1 MVSGGV
7 LHRKAMAGQMLAS
20 AVITPK
26 KQGFIFMLLMLEV
39 KNDAALAKATQ
50 AILRSPCLLS
60 AQCSSI
66 LAMPA
71 AYYGDAILNY

>member
-1 MVSGGV
+1 
-7 LHRKAMAGQMLAS
+7 LAR
-20 AVITPK
+20 IMPK